1 MRVSYPGQQIVLSYP
16 RSGDRPIPYEG
27 GRLMLLPTDALT
39 DDEEELEGQI
49 LFDFLEILSIEMDNP
64 SGWVRVLLAEPI
76 QGITTFYMP
85 KFGLQMSPSLKN
97 EDEFVEPFDYRD
109 ETGRW
114 FNGYRVKN
122 PVLSTKSTS

>member
-16 RSGDRPIPYEG
+16 RTGERPIPYEG
-27 GRLMLLPTDALT
+27 GRPMLLPTDAL
-39 DDEEELEGQI
+39 DEEELEGQT
-49 LFDFLEILSIEMDNP
+49 LFDYLEILSIEMDNP
-64 SGWVRVLLAEPI
+64 SGWVRVLTREPI
-76 QGITTFYMP
+76 VGITTFYMP
-85 KFGLQMSPSLKN
+85 KDGLQLRPSITF
-97 EDEFVEPFDYRD
+97 EGEFVEPFDYRD